1 MSSKGAVYIEGEVSS
16 PRRNNFLL
24 GLHAEL
30 LFRVVNSEME
40 LKINDYLLNDL
51 PSMWM
56 WFVPSARIFLAKEV
70 YMVQRSSLYLDLPT
84 SQLERS

>member
-1 MSSKGAVYIEGEVSS
+1 MPSKGAVYIEGEDPS
-16 PRRNNFLL
+16 PRRNNFVL

-30 LFRVVNSEME
+30 LFRVVNSERE
-40 LKINDYLLNDL
+40 LKINDL

-56 WFVPSARIFLAKEV
+56 WFAPSARIFLAKAV

>member
-30 LFRVVNSEME
+30 LFRVVNSERE
-40 LKINDYLLNDL
+40 LKINDYSLNDL
-51 PSMWM
+51 PSM
-56 WFVPSARIFLAKEV
+56 
-70 YMVQRSSLYLDLPT
+70 
-84 SQLERS
+84 

>member
-1 MSSKGAVYIEGEVSS
+1 MPSKGAVYIEGEDRS
-16 PRRNNFLL
+16 PRRNNFVL

-30 LFRVVNSEME
+30 LFRVVNSERE
-40 LKINDYLLNDL
+40 LKINDYPLNDL

-56 WFVPSARIFLAKEV
+56 WFAPSARIFLAKAV